1 MSADSL
7 YLKHTRT
14 HTLTHTHTHT
24 HKFTD
29 ELQVYGKDVA
39 LRISNDAD
47 SLSRALSLS
56 LTHTRTQ
63 LIDELQLHGK
73 EAAMCIR
80 SVADSLRRPATTCF
94 PRFQICYTNRNFRE
108 IVGIDSHSENAI
120 HDMELGSFFGPA
132 TGLTPSVP
140 AYMYM

>member
-1 MSADSL
+1 MHLQCSAHCICISSVAHSHLMSADSL

-73 EAAMCIR
+73 EAAMCIP
-80 SVADSLRRPATTCF
+80 SVADSIHRPATTCF
-94 PRFQICYTNRNFRE
+94 PRFQICYTNKKLSRNSRHRF
-108 IVGIDSHSENAI
+108 A
-120 HDMELGSFFGPA
+120 F
-132 TGLTPSVP
+132 
-140 AYMYM
+140 